1 MRFRFYFGLITLL
14 SCLNLHAQ
22 NIFIKGKV
30 LDGATGSPFE
40 LANVVVQTSDS
51 VFVSGVAT
59 DEKGNF
65 KIDKLRSGNY
75 RLIVSAIGYVSA
87 VTELE
92 GLSRSVDLGEIVL
105 EEESE
110 LLDEVTVTASN
121 VVNQADRRVI
131 FPNKQQLAASTNGI
145 DLLNTLQLPR
155 INVNL
160 MDNKVSL
167 TTKETIQLRLNGVEV
182 SEQEFMSVRPEDII
196 RIEYIEN
203 PGLRYGNVA
212 AVLNYVT
219 RRHES
224 GGSVSFNVL
233 QSLHRPF
240 GNYNASFKAN
250 HKQSEWGFSYMG
262 NEQKFRDIIRE
273 SEEYFYMEDGTQ
285 LTRREV
291 ANPGNGHYQNHRFLL
306 NYNVQPSKN
315 DYLNVTL
322 GYSLYRSDK
331 NYDNELHNSWYSQP
345 VALKDYSD
353 AQSNTPK
360 LDVYWTHTFKNKQ
373 TLILNLV
380 GTYIDTHN
388 DYTYRETLADKPLTD
403 ILSIVDGEKYSFI
416 GEAIYEKEWERYRL
430 SAGLKHTQGSIDNQ
444 YAGTVAYR
452 TKMKEANTYA
462 YAQLG
467 GKIKKLDYTIGVG
480 VYRSWLKQE
489 GTEGYETYTF
499 RPMIT
504 LSYKP
509 VDPFFIRIN
518 GTIENFAP
526 SLSHLS
532 QVEQYIDSFQIQRG
546 NPDLKPYKSY
556 KLKGDAEYRFGK
568 NSFTL
573 WGMYTNIPDVIMQEI
588 YRDGNMFI
596 HTNLNQRRI
605 QQVLGSLTFKTRF
618 LKDIFSLSVTGGV
631 NHFIS
636 EGHTYHH
643 QYTKWYYD
651 VSLFANYKKWSLM
664 YNQYSAYD
672 TFWGEQVYGG
682 KNGQTLLLTFRHK
695 DLNVGVGMINP
706 FTTTES
712 ETIVYN
718 QYAPSR
724 DVSSVRDASRMVVFQ
739 LSWNLNFGRKY
750 QAKKKVLNNVDTDTG
765 IMGR

>member
-51 VFVSGVAT
+51 VFVSGVVT

-285 LTRREV
+285 LTRSEV
-291 ANPGNGHYQNHRFLL
+291 ANPGNGHY
-306 NYNVQPSKN
+306 
-315 DYLNVTL
+315 
-322 GYSLYRSDK
+322 
-331 NYDNELHNSWYSQP
+331 
-345 VALKDYSD
+345 
-353 AQSNTPK
+353 
-360 LDVYWTHTFKNKQ
+360 
-373 TLILNLV
+373 
-380 GTYIDTHN
+380 
-388 DYTYRETLADKPLTD
+388 
-403 ILSIVDGEKYSFI
+403 
-416 GEAIYEKEWERYRL
+416 
-430 SAGLKHTQGSIDNQ
+430 
-444 YAGTVAYR
+444 
-452 TKMKEANTYA
+452 
-462 YAQLG
+462 
-467 GKIKKLDYTIGVG
+467 
-480 VYRSWLKQE
+480 
-489 GTEGYETYTF
+489 
-499 RPMIT
+499 
-504 LSYKP
+504 
-509 VDPFFIRIN
+509 
-518 GTIENFAP
+518 
-526 SLSHLS
+526 
-532 QVEQYIDSFQIQRG
+532 
-546 NPDLKPYKSY
+546 
-556 KLKGDAEYRFGK
+556 
-568 NSFTL
+568 
-573 WGMYTNIPDVIMQEI
+573 
-588 YRDGNMFI
+588 
-596 HTNLNQRRI
+596 
-605 QQVLGSLTFKTRF
+605 
-618 LKDIFSLSVTGGV
+618 
-631 NHFIS
+631 
-636 EGHTYHH
+636 
-643 QYTKWYYD
+643 
-651 VSLFANYKKWSLM
+651 
-664 YNQYSAYD
+664 
-672 TFWGEQVYGG
+672 
-682 KNGQTLLLTFRHK
+682 
-695 DLNVGVGMINP
+695 
-706 FTTTES
+706 
-712 ETIVYN
+712 
-718 QYAPSR
+718 
-724 DVSSVRDASRMVVFQ
+724 
-739 LSWNLNFGRKY
+739 
-750 QAKKKVLNNVDTDTG
+750 
-765 IMGR
+765 

>member
-110 LLDEVTVTASN
+110 LLDEV
-121 VVNQADRRVI
+121 
-131 FPNKQQLAASTNGI
+131 
-145 DLLNTLQLPR
+145 
-155 INVNL
+155 
-160 MDNKVSL
+160 
-167 TTKETIQLRLNGVEV
+167 

-285 LTRREV
+285 LTRSEV